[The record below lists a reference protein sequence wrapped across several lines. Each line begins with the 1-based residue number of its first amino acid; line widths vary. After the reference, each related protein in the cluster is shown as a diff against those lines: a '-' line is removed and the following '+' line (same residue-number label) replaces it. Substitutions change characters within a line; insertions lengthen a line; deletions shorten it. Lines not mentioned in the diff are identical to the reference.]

1 MSSEAMARPGP
12 DALPER
18 VAALARWGA
27 RIGLLGGSFNPAH
40 EGHRHIS
47 LVALRRLKLDLM
59 WWLVSP
65 QNPLK
70 STSEM
75 APLARRLQSARETA
89 AHPDIA
95 VSAIEVE
102 LGTQYTID
110 TIAAL
115 QRLFPR
121 AHFVWVMGGD
131 SMASFHLWKD
141 WEEIPRRL
149 PMAVI
154 ARPGFTTKALT
165 SPAGVAL
172 QAARVRDAATL
183 ADRTPPAWAFI
194 HERLDGASATALRN
208 RGVWR

>member
-1 MSSEAMARPGP
+1 MARPGP

-18 VAALARWGA
+18 VAAFARWGA

-47 LVALRRLKLDLM
+47 LIALRRVKLDLV

-70 STSEM
+70 SASEM
-75 APLARRLQSARETA
+75 APLARRLQSAREMA

-95 VSAIEVE
+95 VSAIESE
-102 LGTQYTID
+102 LGTQYTVD

-115 QRLFPR
+115 QRMFPR

-131 SMASFHLWKD
+131 SLATFHLWKD
-141 WEEIPRRL
+141 WEEIARRVPL
-149 PMAVI
+149 AVI
-154 ARPGFTTKALT
+154 ARPGFTTKALN
-165 SPAGVAL
+165 SPAGIAM
-172 QAARVRDAATL
+172 QASRVRDAATL
-183 ADRTPPAWAFI
+183 AGRTPPAWTFI
-194 HERLDGASATALRN
+194 HEKLDPASATALRN

>member
-1 MSSEAMARPGP
+1 MARPGP

-18 VAALARWGA
+18 VAAFARWGA

-47 LVALRRLKLDLM
+47 LIALRRVKLDLV

-70 STSEM
+70 SASEM
-75 APLARRLQSARETA
+75 APLARRLQSAREMA

-95 VSAIEVE
+95 VSAIESE
-102 LGTQYTID
+102 LGTQYTVD

-115 QRLFPR
+115 QRMFPR

-131 SMASFHLWKD
+131 SLATFHLWKD
-141 WEEIPRRL
+141 WEEIARRV

-154 ARPGFTTKALT
+154 ARPGFTTKALNC
-165 SPAGVAL
+165 PAGIAM
-172 QAARVRDAATL
+172 QASRVRDAATL
-183 ADRTPPAWAFI
+183 AGRTPPAWTFI
-194 HERLDGASATALRN
+194 HEKLDPASATALRN